1 MSISRLAPEQ
11 TPPRTSG
18 HTGGRGRP
26 PGRPHQAVL
35 PKLHDEPERPT
46 PCYYDPELWHPD
58 EQKPNPEAMAAC
70 WGCFFQT
77 RCAIKA
83 LKTKAEFGIWAGYR
97 LAPGPG
103 LEVSRAQLAII
114 AGQEMGPPL
123 SPGPETSAV
132 LAGERVD
139 DPACAATAVDGTV
152 RDEINIK
159 PDIMPAPESVC
170 DDDDLDE
177 DDDFHDDQ
185 SPVISLTNRHTL
197 VRQCSN
203 SPVQLALAFGHL
215 SSAHAG

>member
-11 TPPRTSG
+11 APPRASG
-18 HTGGRGRP
+18 HAGGRGRP

-70 WGCFFQT
+70 WGCFFQ
-77 RCAIKA
+77 RQCATKA
-83 LKTKAEFGIWAGYR
+83 LKTDAEFGIWAGYR

-132 LAGERVD
+132 LAGERVE
-139 DPACAATAVDGTV
+139 DPALAGTTVDGIA
-152 RDEINIK
+152 RDYIHIK
-159 PDIMPAPESVC
+159 PDITPAPESVC

-177 DDDFHDDQ
+177 DDDIRDDQ
-185 SPVISLTNRHTL
+185 SAVISLTNRHTL
-197 VRQCSN
+197 VRQCPN

-215 SSAHAG
+215 SPAHAG

>member
-1 MSISRLAPEQ
+1 MSISRLTPEQ
-11 TPPRTSG
+11 APPSASG
-18 HTGGRGRP
+18 HAGARGRP

-70 WGCFFQT
+70 WGCFFQ
-77 RCAIKA
+77 RQCAAKA
-83 LKTKAEFGIWAGYR
+83 LKTNAEFGIWAGYR

-132 LAGERVD
+132 LAGEQVE
-139 DPACAATAVDGTV
+139 DPELSDTAIDGIA
-152 RDEINIK
+152 RDENAIT
-159 PDIMPAPESVC
+159 PDIMPGPESVC
-170 DDDDLDE
+170 DDDELDE
-177 DDDFHDDQ
+177 DDICDEQ
-185 SPVISLTNRHTL
+185 SAVIALPNRRTL

-215 SSAHAG
+215 SPAHAG

>member
-1 MSISRLAPEQ
+1 MSISRLTPDQAPL
-11 TPPRTSG
+11 RASG
-18 HTGGRGRP
+18 HAGGRGRP

-70 WGCFFQT
+70 WGCFFQ
-77 RCAIKA
+77 RQCAIKA
-83 LKTKAEFGIWAGYR
+83 LKTAAEFGIWAGYR

-114 AGQEMGPPL
+114 AGREMGPPL

-132 LAGERVD
+132 LAGERVE
-139 DPACAATAVDGTV
+139 DPALADTTLGGLAPD
-152 RDEINIK
+152 RIEPNITL
-159 PDIMPAPESVC
+159 APEFVC
-170 DDDDLDE
+170 DDDDP
-177 DDDFHDDQ
+177 DDDEIRDDDQ
-185 SPVISLTNRHTL
+185 SAVISLTNRHTL

-215 SSAHAG
+215 SPAHAG

>member
-1 MSISRLAPEQ
+1 MSISRLTPDQA
-11 TPPRTSG
+11 PPRASG
-18 HTGGRGRP
+18 HAGGRGRP

-70 WGCFFQT
+70 WGCFFQ
-77 RCAIKA
+77 RQCAIKA
-83 LKTKAEFGIWAGYR
+83 LKTAAEFGIWAGYR

-103 LEVSRAQLAII
+103 LEVSRAQLEII
-114 AGQEMGPPL
+114 AGREMGPPL

-132 LAGERVD
+132 LAGERVE
-139 DPACAATAVDGTV
+139 DPALADTTLGGLTPD
-152 RDEINIK
+152 RIEPNITL
-159 PDIMPAPESVC
+159 APESVC
-170 DDDDLDE
+170 DDDDP
-177 DDDFHDDQ
+177 DDDEIRDDDQ
-185 SPVISLTNRHTL
+185 SAVISLPNRHAL

-215 SSAHAG
+215 SPAHAG